1 MAVEML
7 EPERSPIDETF
18 GPNENGMI
26 RNPPFD
32 LSWRLPKHHIAFLS
46 KPWVY
51 GAFIPGVTILNAAV
65 GMLLPMFMSPLLF
78 GEYALVVTFFQYG
91 LIFDLGL
98 GQLVDR
104 WIPAALGR
112 REFEDAERLG
122 QRFLWLRLYI
132 GIAVF
137 GISAALMVGLASL
150 RELPFGLGAG
160 LLSALAGILYMCALG
175 PGFIYRAR
183 SARRNYAFTIGA
195 LSLGL
200 CIARPAG
207 LLAGGLMGCFTSLA
221 LWYLAFLILFHW
233 RMPPRFRNRPSISES
248 FALVVQGLPFF
259 ATSIVWSFY
268 LTANR
273 WFASDLIGPEA
284 FGHFAFA
291 TNIYSLLV
299 GAVGGFSAFYYP
311 KIVGRIASETRYAL
325 SGTLMTDCSK
335 LVLGV
340 GGIVAIGIL
349 LAAPLLE
356 LIYPKYY
363 QSVPAVRVL
372 LAAVP
377 AMCLASWL
385 LPLSLSS
392 GRKPWIDG
400 LLIYPS
406 ATAILY
412 LAIHALKGPLG
423 VDGIAGAS
431 VIAALPLIAMQ
442 LLQLRHADVLKTS
455 AVAALLGVTTLV
467 TSGLCL
473 LTWYMG

>member
-1 MAVEML
+1 ML
-7 EPERSPIDETF
+7 EPARSSISKNFEPS
-18 GPNENGMI
+18 NEKSEMSSLGIELN
-26 RNPPFD
+26 
-32 LSWRLPKHHIAFLS
+32 WRLRKHHIAFLS

-51 GAFIPGVTILNAAV
+51 GAFIPGVTLLNAAV

-78 GEYALVVTFFQYG
+78 GEYALVVTLFQYG

-98 GQLVDR
+98 GQLADR

-112 REFEDAERLG
+112 QEFEEAEHLG

-132 GIAVF
+132 GVAVF
-137 GISAALMVGLASL
+137 GASAATMVGLAAL
-150 RELPFGLGAG
+150 HELPFDLGAG

-175 PGFIYRAR
+175 PGFIYRAHSR
-183 SARRNYAFTIGA
+183 RRNYAFAIGA

-200 CIARPAG
+200 CLARPAG
-207 LLAGGLMGCFTSLA
+207 LLAGGLIGCFLA
-221 LWYLAFLILFHW
+221 LALGYFVFLCLFHW
-233 RMPPRFRNRPSISES
+233 RMPPRLNTRPSISEA

-273 WFASDLIGPEA
+273 WFASDLISREA

-291 TNIYSLLV
+291 TNIFSLLV

-311 KIVGRIASETRYAL
+311 KIVGRIASESRFAL
-325 SGTLMTDCSK
+325 SGKLTRDCSK
-335 LVLGV
+335 LILGV
-340 GGIVAIGIL
+340 AGIVAIGIV

-363 QSVPAVRVL
+363 QSVAPVRVL

-377 AMCLASWL
+377 AMAFASWL

-392 GRKPWIDG
+392 GRRPWIDG
-400 LLIYPS
+400 LVIYPS

-431 VIAALPLIAMQ
+431 VIAALPLVAMQ
-442 LLQLRHADVLKTS
+442 LFQLRHADILKTS
-455 AVAALLGVTTLV
+455 ALAALLGLTTLV

-473 LTWYMG
+473 LTWLMR

>member
-1 MAVEML
+1 MAKL
-7 EPERSPIDETF
+7 GIDL
-18 GPNENGMI
+18 PW
-26 RNPPFD
+26 PP
-32 LSWRLPKHHIAFLS
+32 SKQHVAFLS

-51 GAFIPGVTILNAAV
+51 GAFIPSIMILNAAI
-65 GMLLPMFMSPLLF
+65 GMLLPMLMSPQLF

-91 LIFDLGL
+91 LIFDMGL
-98 GQLVDR
+98 SQLTDR

-112 REFEDAERLG
+112 KEFEEAERLG

-132 GIAVF
+132 GIGVF
-137 GISAALMVGLASL
+137 AASATIMVGLASL
-150 RELPFGLGAG
+150 RQLPFGLGAG

-183 SARRNYAFTIGA
+183 SARRNYAFAIGI

-207 LLAGGLMGCFTSLA
+207 LLAGGLIGCFLALA
-221 LWYLAFLILFHW
+221 LWYLFFLLLFHW
-233 RMPPRFRNRPSISES
+233 RMPPRLRYRPSIAASLG
-248 FALVVQGLPFF
+248 LVAQGLPFF
-259 ATSIVWSFY
+259 ATSIIWSFY

-273 WFASDLIGPEA
+273 WFASDLMAPEA
-284 FGHFAFA
+284 FGHFAFGA
-291 TNIYSLLV
+291 NIYSLLV
-299 GAVGGFSAFYYP
+299 GAASGFSAFYYP
-311 KIVGRIASETRYAL
+311 KIVGRIASEAHFAL
-325 SGTLMTDCSK
+325 SRTLMMDCSK
-335 LVLGV
+335 LILGV

-363 QSVPAVRVL
+363 QGVATVRVL
-372 LAAVP
+372 LVAVP
-377 AMCLASWL
+377 AMAFASWL

-412 LAIHALKGPLG
+412 LAIHLLKGPLG
-423 VDGIAGAS
+423 IDGIAGAS
-431 VIAALPLIAMQ
+431 IITALPLVTMQ
-442 LLQLRHADVLKTS
+442 LLQLRHADILKTS
-455 AVAALLGVTTLV
+455 ALTVLLAVTILV
-467 TSGLCL
+467 TSALCL
-473 LTWYMG
+473 LVWIIT

>member
-1 MAVEML
+1 ML
-7 EPERSPIDETF
+7 EPAPSPINKNFKPSNREGVMPSLGIDMT
-18 GPNENGMI
+18 
-26 RNPPFD
+26 
-32 LSWRLPKHHIAFLS
+32 WRLSKQHVAFLS
-46 KPWVY
+46 KPLVY
-51 GAFIPGVTILNAAV
+51 GAFIPSVTILNAAV
-65 GMLLPMFMSPLLF
+65 GMLLPMLMSPLLF

-91 LIFDLGL
+91 LIFDMGL

-112 REFEDAERLG
+112 EEFAEAERLG

-132 GIAVF
+132 GVAVF
-137 GISAALMVGLASL
+137 AASAATMVGLAYLS
-150 RELPFGLGAG
+150 ELPFDLEAG
-160 LLSALAGILYMCALG
+160 LLSAFAGILYMCALG

-183 SARRNYAFTIGA
+183 SARRNYAFTIGV

-200 CIARPAG
+200 CIARPVG
-207 LLAGGLMGCFTSLA
+207 LLIGGQTGCFLALA
-221 LWYLAFLILFHW
+221 LWYLIFLCLFHW
-233 RMPPRFRNRPSISES
+233 RMPPRLANRPSVSES
-248 FALVVQGLPFF
+248 FALVAQGLPFF

-273 WFASDLIGPEA
+273 WFASDLIPRES
-284 FGHFAFA
+284 FGHFALA

-299 GAVGGFSAFYYP
+299 GAIAGFSAFYYP
-311 KIVGRIASETRYAL
+311 KIVGRIAGESHFAL
-325 SGTLMTDCSK
+325 SRTLMEDCSK

-340 GGIVAIGIL
+340 AAIITIGII

-363 QSVPAVRVL
+363 QSVGVVRVL

-377 AMCLASWL
+377 AMALASWL

-400 LLIYPS
+400 MIIYPS
-406 ATAILY
+406 ATGILY
-412 LAIHALKGPLG
+412 LAIHLLDGPLG
-423 VDGIAGAS
+423 DLGIAGAS

-442 LLQLRHADVLKTS
+442 LVQLRHADILKTS
-455 AVAALLGVTTLV
+455 AAATLFGVATTVTF
-467 TSGLCL
+467 GLCF
-473 LTWYMG
+473 LTWLMR